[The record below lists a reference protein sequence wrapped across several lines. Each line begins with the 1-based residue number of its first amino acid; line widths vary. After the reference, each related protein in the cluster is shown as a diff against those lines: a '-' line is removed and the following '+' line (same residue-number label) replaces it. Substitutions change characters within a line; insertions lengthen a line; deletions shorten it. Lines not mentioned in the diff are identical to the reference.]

1 MRLEVYLDWGSNTIV
16 DYTTTEVVQVCNE
29 AESTWENMTCSSQL
43 PTFDLTLLFNTRE
56 PVNKPVLYRPVW
68 LSLPLAKLQ
77 SDNTCCIIYQD
88 MTSAFQNYRGASLC
102 LLSQGSSCTNIKTW
116 KVFVWGSQRD
126 KLTTTHCLHFLSV
139 QVENGNLISFTNML
153 T

>member
-1 MRLEVYLDWGSNTIV
+1 M
-16 DYTTTEVVQVCNE
+16 CNE

-77 SDNTCCIIYQD
+77 SDNTCCIIYHGHDFSFPKLQGGVALSLVPRLFLHKYQNLESVCLGK
-88 MTSAFQNYRGASLC
+88 SARQANNNTLFAFFRCASRKWQ
-102 LLSQGSSCTNIKTW
+102 S
-116 KVFVWGSQRD
+116 
-126 KLTTTHCLHFLSV
+126 HFLYKYADLV
-139 QVENGNLISFTNML
+139 
-153 T
+153 